1 MKNAKCKMQNVKCK
15 MQIADCRLQIADCG
29 AQDGR
34 GSITS
39 HSSFCILH
47 FAFYILHSAFRIPR
61 GPLAH
66 ARCGSVA
73 SPPSRR
79 RRPGRRGFSL
89 LEVILALAILTGAL
103 AVLGELARQGIEST
117 RIARDTSR
125 ALLLCENKLAE
136 ITSGC
141 VFPEKMYDV
150 PCEEAADGSLLGLQ
164 TQRPP
169 WLYSVE
175 LASVDLPGLVAVRVS
190 VYQDLPPETEPVE
203 CSQVRWIVDPGV
215 EFYVPE
221 EEASA
226 TETPQPTE

>member
-15 MQIADCRLQIADCG
+15 MQIADCG

-141 VFPEKMYDV
+141 VYPEQMYDI

-203 CSQVRWIVDPGV
+203 CSLVRWIVDPGV

>member
-1 MKNAKCKMQNVKCK
+1 MQNVECK
-15 MQIADCRLQIADCG
+15 LQIANCKLQIADCG
-29 AQDGR
+29 VQDCG
-34 GSITS
+34 GFTTL

-47 FAFYILHSAFRIPR
+47 SAICNLHSAFSIPR

-66 ARCGSVA
+66 AHCGSVA

-79 RRPGRRGFSL
+79 RRRGRRGFSL
-89 LEVILALAILTGAL
+89 LEVILAIAILTGAL

-136 ITSGC
+136 ITSWCG
-141 VFPEKMYDV
+141 FPEQMYDV

-164 TQRPP
+164 TRRPP

-203 CSQVRWIVDPGV
+203 CSLVRWIVDPGV

-221 EEASA
+221 EEASQS
-226 TETPQPTE
+226 ETPQPTE